1 MQSLWPLLQTRRY
14 IQCTGTRMYSPTR
27 SKTKAGVLNMAVLVG
42 KHSNVF
48 GLLFKFTLKSV
59 VLSWLFYDLV
69 FLSGLFSSF
78 FFSCIL
84 LSILL
89 LSFLSLF
96 SHLYWTCCS
105 GRLAWKEEFWP
116 ATAAEYTLHLLWT
129 LSKRAL
135 WLFDPD
141 LRQAYVAAVPKVD
154 IPNGP
159 MWSILLC
166 MDLLFMMSHS
176 SLQQHAQ

>member
-14 IQCTGTRMYSPTR
+14 IQCTGTRIYSPKR
-27 SKTKAGVLNMAVLVG
+27 SRTNAGVLNMAVLVG
-42 KHSNVF
+42 KPINVF
-48 GLLFKFTLKSV
+48 GLLFKATLKSV
-59 VLSWLFYDLV
+59 VLSWLFCDLV
-69 FLSGLFSSF
+69 FLSGLFSFLLFSF
-78 FFSCIL
+78 LVFYFLFF
-84 LSILL
+84 
-89 LSFLSLF
+89 SFLSLF
-96 SHLYWTCCS
+96 SIQYWTCCS

-154 IPNGP
+154 FSNGP
-159 MWSILLC
+159 MWLLL
-166 MDLLFMMSHS
+166 MHGSALHDES
-176 SLQQHAQ
+176 